1 MASSNNSASRD
12 LKLQGIAASPGI
24 ALATVLR
31 LDERGRHQFYY
42 IDVSSAQVRR
52 EVRRLNDALDE
63 ARSQLKNIKVR
74 LDEELGYEHSYILDA
89 HLLVLEDKR
98 LVAEI
103 EHEITSRRVNAEWAV
118 RSVMDRAISIY
129 KQVEDAYLRERTSD
143 LEDIATRL
151 LTILSGHDQFNL
163 SKLDQDVVIVA
174 KNIWPSTVAELDF
187 KHVLGFA
194 TTSGGLTSHSAIIA
208 RALGIPAVVGVTD
221 LTRRAR
227 TGNQILIDGSSGE
240 VILRPS
246 KAVVRLY
253 LKRRE
258 EEEKRTHK
266 TRVTGSP
273 GAAAEESTTL
283 DGVQITLRANVELPG
298 EIASLRRFGA
308 RGIGLYRSEFMFL
321 NRLPDLPSEQE
332 QYELYRSLAEASGED
347 GANIRV
353 FDLGG
358 DKLSLPGFEAEQNP
372 ALGLRA
378 IRLSLISENIFKTQ
392 LRAIL
397 RANAAGRLRVVFPL
411 ISTINE
417 LREVKKIIA
426 EVKSELTEAGVE
438 HNGSLPMGV
447 MIEVPAAAL
456 MVDLFARESDFLSI
470 GTNDLIQYLLAVD
483 RANGNVAHLYQP
495 LHPAVLRTINWLSRA
510 AREARVPIE
519 LCGEMAADPI
529 QAIVLI
535 GLGIRTLSL
544 APPSIPLV
552 KRGVRSIECKAVASL
567 MKDALKLGT
576 ATEVEDLLKRE
587 LPRQAPRFFSAPA
600 MG

>member
-1 MASSNNSASRD
+1 M
-12 LKLQGIAASPGI
+12 
-24 ALATVLR
+24 
-31 LDERGRHQFYY
+31 
-42 IDVSSAQVRR
+42 
-52 EVRRLNDALDE
+52 
-63 ARSQLKNIKVR
+63 
-74 LDEELGYEHSYILDA
+74 
-89 HLLVLEDKR
+89 LEDKR
-98 LVAEI
+98 LLAEI

-438 HNGSLPMGV
+438 HN
-447 MIEVPAAAL
+447 
-456 MVDLFARESDFLSI
+456 
-470 GTNDLIQYLLAVD
+470 
-483 RANGNVAHLYQP
+483 
-495 LHPAVLRTINWLSRA
+495 
-510 AREARVPIE
+510 
-519 LCGEMAADPI
+519 
-529 QAIVLI
+529 
-535 GLGIRTLSL
+535 
-544 APPSIPLV
+544 
-552 KRGVRSIECKAVASL
+552 
-567 MKDALKLGT
+567 
-576 ATEVEDLLKRE
+576 
-587 LPRQAPRFFSAPA
+587 
-600 MG
+600 

>member
-1 MASSNNSASRD
+1 
-12 LKLQGIAASPGI
+12 
-24 ALATVLR
+24 
-31 LDERGRHQFYY
+31 YY

-89 HLLVLEDKR
+89 HLLMLEDKR
-98 LVAEI
+98 LLAEI

-208 RALGIPAVVGVTD
+208 RALGIPAVVGITD

-227 TGNQILIDGSSGE
+227 TGNQILIDGGRGE
-240 VILRPS
+240 VIIRPS
-246 KAVVRLY
+246 KTVVRSY
-253 LKRRE
+253 LKRRDE
-258 EEEKRTHK
+258 EAS
-266 TRVTGSP
+266 TRRSP
-273 GAAAEESTTL
+273 SAGLATDESEESVTL
-283 DGVQITLRANVELPG
+283 DGVRITLRANVELPS
-298 EIASLRRFGA
+298 EIASLSRFGA
-308 RGIGLYRSEFMFL
+308 RGVGLYRSEFMFL
-321 NRLPDLPSEQE
+321 NRLPELPSEQE
-332 QYELYRSLAEASGED
+332 QYELYRSLAKASGED

-358 DKLSLPGFEAEQNP
+358 DKLSLPGFEAENNP

-378 IRLSLISENIFKTQ
+378 IRLSLMSENIFRTQ

-397 RANAAGRLRVVFPL
+397 RANAAGKLRVVFPL

-417 LREVKKIIA
+417 LRDVKRIIA
-426 EVKSELTEAGVE
+426 EVKTELSEARVE
-438 HNGSLPMGV
+438 HNASLPIGV

-483 RANGNVAHLYQP
+483 RANGNVANLYQP

-552 KRGVRSIECKAVASL
+552 KRAVRSIDCKAVRAL
-567 MKDALKLGT
+567 MKQALKLGT
-576 ATEVEDLLKRE
+576 ANDVADLLTRE
-587 LPRQAPRFFSAPA
+587 LPKQAPRFFSAPA
-600 MG
+600 SR

>member
-89 HLLVLEDKR
+89 HLLMLEDKR
-98 LVAEI
+98 LLAEI

-552 KRGVRSIECKAVASL
+552 KRAVRSIECKAVASL